1 VVVSSRGDGPVSDVV
16 EAGAELQL
24 LGSTRWGM

>member
-1 VVVSSRGDGPVSDVV
+1 MIVESRGDGPVSDVA

-24 LGSTRWGM
+24 LGQTRWGM